1 MKKQMLSVVLV
12 TLGLVVCEAFAVPD
26 ARHVRQRYRLDQKR
40 VAANAAKVNADYKNL
55 TTKDR
60 VMDVAVYTVP
70 AMSETMRLPDRYPD
84 DGAFFGEVAW
94 IVAQNEFEPASFLL
108 YSDKDLDRVTVRA
121 TDLVRIGGS
130 ERINA
135 KEIDFS
141 VVKLWYQGGS
151 GWYGYFAD
159 ATGRTLVPEL
169 LLHDENLVFVDDD
182 RQDYYLRYENED
194 GDRRYAWMSSR
205 FEVSDYKFD
214 NQANQSLIKDAATLQ
229 PFVLNKNEFKQIFAT
244 LRIGKG
250 QPSGLYK
257 GKIEILAGNQ
267 VVSVVDMKV
276 RVLPFELPA
285 PRAYHDHDRGFY
297 LCLYGTAT
305 RNPKIM
311 KNLVDHNC
319 LTPMGFPEINPLN
332 PGALDRDIALAK
344 EYGLLTKPAFFGVE
358 SVGLAIWGKKES
370 DSDKFKLSKLKNAI
384 QRTRDLSLA
393 KLGHTDFFSYA
404 IDEGGPRAI
413 KAERA
418 AWRIAH
424 DAGGKIGVTS
434 FAWRELLF
442 ALDLLIIPGMPVE
455 RRQEEVRLFHD
466 SNPDAMV
473 GWYAN
478 PHCGP
483 ENPDYFRRIHGLTAW
498 KAGYDVSLNYCWWR
512 NNWNDMAVPYE
523 PNLRAI
529 VSAYGASDDVIDTL
543 AWEGIREG
551 LDDIRYATKARELAL
566 KAAHAKDGDIMLLGR
581 RVLSFIAY
589 WDAYRSDPEAFKL
602 ECINYILMLDE
613 ALKSSEK

>member
-1 MKKQMLSVVLV
+1 MMRVNMIIALSMAARV
-12 TLGLVVCEAFAVPD
+12 AFAVPD
-26 ARHVRQRYRLDQKR
+26 AANVRQRYNLDKGLVNENAER
-40 VAANAAKVNADYKNL
+40 VSGDYKGFDA
-55 TTKDR
+55 KGR
-60 VMDVAVYTVP
+60 ASDVAVYTVP
-70 AMSETMRLPDRYPD
+70 AMSGIKRMPDLYPE
-84 DGAFFGEVAW
+84 DGKFFGDVTW
-94 IVAQNEFEPASFLL
+94 IAAQNEFEAASFLL
-108 YSDKDLDRVTVRA
+108 YSEKDLCDVTIKA
-121 TDLVRIGGS
+121 TDLLREGGN
-130 ERINA
+130 ERIKA
-135 KEIDFS
+135 EDVDFS

-151 GWYGYFAD
+151 AWHGYFAD
-159 ATGRTLVPEL
+159 ATGRVLVPEL
-169 LLHDENLVFVDDD
+169 LLHDENLVYVDDNT
-182 RQDYYLRYENED
+182 RDYYLRYENED
-194 GDRRYAWMSSR
+194 GGRRYAWMSSR
-205 FEVSDYKFD
+205 FEVTDYSFD
-214 NQANQSLIKDAATLQ
+214 NQANQSLIKDAETLQ

-244 LRIGKG
+244 IRVGKG
-250 QPSGLYK
+250 QTPGLYK
-257 GKIEILAGNQ
+257 GKIELRAGDK
-267 VVSVVDMKV
+267 VVSGVDMKLK
-276 RVLPFELPA
+276 VLPFELPA
-285 PRAYHDHDRGFY
+285 PKAFHDNDRGFY

-311 KNLVDHNC
+311 KNLVEHNC

-358 SVGLAIWGKKES
+358 SVGIAVWSKEASES
-370 DSDKFKLSKLKNAI
+370 DKVKLEKLKNSI
-384 QRTRDLSLA
+384 QRTRDLSLE

-404 IDEGGPRAI
+404 IDEGGPTAI

-434 FAWRELLF
+434 FTWRELLF

-455 RRQEEVRLFHD
+455 RRETEVRLFHD
-466 SNPDAMV
+466 SNPEAMV

-483 ENPDYFRRIHGLTAW
+483 ESPDYFRRIHGLTAW

-543 AWEGIREG
+543 AWDGIREG
-551 LDDIRYATKARELAL
+551 IDDIRYATKTRELAL
-566 KAAHAKDGDIMLLGR
+566 QAAEAKDGDVKLLGR
-581 RVLSFIAY
+581 RVLSFLAY
-589 WDAYRSDPEAFKL
+589 WDAYRSDPESFRL
-602 ECINYILMLDE
+602 ECINYILTLDK
-613 ALKSSEK
+613 ALKSIKK